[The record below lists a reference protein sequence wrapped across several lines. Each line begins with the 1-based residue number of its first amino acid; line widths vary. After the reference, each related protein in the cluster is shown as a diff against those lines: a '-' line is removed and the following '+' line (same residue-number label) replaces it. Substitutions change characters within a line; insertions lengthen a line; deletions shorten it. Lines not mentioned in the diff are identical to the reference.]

1 MNSIKED
8 EDNIE
13 IEKLQEKN
21 KVKINALKKM
31 IKGLD
36 KTNTN
41 INNKNN

>member
-13 IEKLQEKN
+13 NLQEKN

-36 KTNTN
+36 KTDTN